1 MSPPQDIGDQALLG
15 SAQSAPSY
23 SLIWEETD
31 GSEQQGL
38 GFGSNIAAGI
48 AFFTGQDMIGEVPKK
63 VTCYL
68 KKSSTPTGIAT
79 LKLISSLN
87 SVKTIFGT
95 IDVSTLTTSFAEH
108 SFINDSATASVTDG
122 DILAWFYSGT
132 TDFRFEMAATA
143 TAAYTQ
149 QKYSS
154 DAINWSSYDV
164 GQYPST
170 IKIYG

>member
-1 MSPPQDIGDQALLG
+1 MSQNIVNPYRYAV
-15 SAQSAPSY
+15 ASY

-31 GSEQQGL
+31 GGEQQGMAS
-38 GFGSNIAAGI
+38 GSNIAAGI

-95 IDVSTLTTSFAEH
+95 IDVSTLTTSFGEH
-108 SFINDSATASVTDG
+108 SFTNDSATQPVVTDP
-122 DILAWFYSGT
+122 DLADEAKITIDVDVTGT
-132 TDFRFEMAATA
+132 DATGLKVYIIGYRVA
-143 TAAYTQ
+143 H
-149 QKYSS
+149 
-154 DAINWSSYDV
+154 
-164 GQYPST
+164 
-170 IKIYG
+170 

>member
-1 MSPPQDIGDQALLG
+1 LSQNIVNPYRYAVPSITLL
-15 SAQSAPSY
+15 
-23 SLIWEETD
+23 WEETD
-31 GSEQQGL
+31 GGEQQVL
-38 GFGSNIAAGI
+38 QDGSVIVAGI
-48 AFFTGQDMIGEVPKK
+48 AFFTGQTMIGEVPKK

-68 KKSSTPTGIAT
+68 KKHTSALGIAT
-79 LKLISSLN
+79 LKLIASDN

-108 SFINDSATASVTDG
+108 SFTNDSATASVADG
-122 DILAWFYSGT
+122 DILAWFYLESFG
-132 TDFRFEMAATA
+132 FIYEMAATA

-149 QKYSS
+149 QKYST
-154 DAINWSSYDV
+154 DAVNWGGYPA

>member
-1 MSPPQDIGDQALLG
+1 MSYLTNPYRYAV
-15 SAQSAPSY
+15 ASY

-38 GFGSNIAAGI
+38 SSGSNIAAGI

-68 KKSSTPTGIAT
+68 RISPDTAEGIAT
-79 LKLISSLN
+79 LKLIASDN
-87 SVKTIFGT
+87 SVKTVFGT
-95 IDVSTLTTSFAEH
+95 IDVSTLTISFAEH
-108 SFINDSATASVTDG
+108 SFTNDSATSSVADG

-132 TDFRFEMAATA
+132 TAFRYEMAATA

-149 QKYSS
+149 QKYST
-154 DAINWSSYDV
+154 DAINWIGYTV
-164 GQYPST
+164 GQYPTT